1 MTIGYTLRMSLSFI
15 PSAAQS
21 TPEQPVFCAV
31 ITPHR
36 SLGPG
41 GYRLVMTLICLA
53 TVVSSVPFMILG
65 AWPVAGFFGLDLLAL
80 WIAFRVNYRAAK
92 SFEEVAVSRI
102 EVMLR
107 KVTAR
112 GRTTEYRFNPVWTRL
127 ERTEDEDYG
136 LLALAIT
143 SRGQRVPI
151 AQELSPAER
160 AEFASAF
167 ASALAKARA
176 GG

>member
-1 MTIGYTLRMSLSFI
+1 
-15 PSAAQS
+15 
-21 TPEQPVFCAV
+21 
-31 ITPHR
+31 
-36 SLGPG
+36 
-41 GYRLVMTLICLA
+41 
-53 TVVSSVPFMILG
+53 
-65 AWPVAGFFGLDLLAL
+65 
-80 WIAFRVNYRAAK
+80 
-92 SFEEVAVSRI
+92 
-102 EVMLR
+102 VMLR